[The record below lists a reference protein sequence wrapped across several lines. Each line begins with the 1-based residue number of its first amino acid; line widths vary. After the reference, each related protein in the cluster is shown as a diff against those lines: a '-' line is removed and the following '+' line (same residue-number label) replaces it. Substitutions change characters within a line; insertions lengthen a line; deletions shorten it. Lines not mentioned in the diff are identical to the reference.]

1 MSEDFNPRDHI
12 RQIRGKGGNA
22 DYLDVKYRVK
32 WFRDRH
38 PNGVIITEH
47 IEINERIAIFKAT
60 VHASPIA
67 AYSEESPEG
76 SATGYGSET
85 PGDFGDYIEKA
96 ETKAIGR
103 ALAHLGFGT
112 QFIEQDGDLIADSPV
127 EKIPTD
133 RINQNVPPVQPR
145 QQPRNAPQTRPEAQE
160 QIKPAPRTNHI
171 PKNAPMLTGDDVIAG
186 YLTDIEHAES
196 YDVLY
201 QIGVEMS
208 GAGISDDGL
217 KAAYRTK
224 KAAFQST
231 S

>member
-12 RQIRGKGGNA
+12 RQIRGRGGNA

-60 VHASPIA
+60 AHASPIG
-67 AYSEESPEG
+67 AYAEESPDG

-112 QFIEQDGDLIADSPV
+112 QFIEDDAALVVDSPV
-127 EKIPTD
+127 QQPQPMPRRNTSQTRSEPQDEVK
-133 RINQNVPPVQPR
+133 PPVD
-145 QQPRNAPQTRPEAQE
+145 NE
-160 QIKPAPRTNHI
+160 QATLEIADETAARLFTN
-171 PKNAPMLTGDDVIAG
+171 
-186 YLTDIEHAES
+186 IEHALSVKELQAIAAEITRANL
-196 YDVLY
+196 DEETKQRLR
-201 QIGVEMS
+201 
-208 GAGISDDGL
+208 
-217 KAAYRTK
+217 AAYKRKQT
-224 KAAFQST
+224 AFEST